1 MTIYS
6 KFVYKVSGN
15 LRTLSHAPG
24 KVFSCEALLSLSFTH
39 QSSEERP
46 EDF

>member
-6 KFVYKVSGN
+6 KFVYKASGN

-24 KVFSCEALLSLSFTH
+24 KVFWCEALLSLSFT
-39 QSSEERP
+39 QESSEERTG
-46 EDF
+46 DF